1 MDITQCSD
9 CSIRVIVVLLIVSP
23 NSLKIYLINILNLLG
38 VPNLHNEINIDAIS
52 MGFAYK
58 NEYFLK
64 QQNNCN
70 HMHLIVWNVVNS
82 IIATGHVYNS

>member
-1 MDITQCSD
+1 MFGKATNIKGKLILDICQHWAILDTDITQCSD
-9 CSIRVIVVLLIVSP
+9 CSIRVIVLLLIVSP

-58 NEYFLK
+58 NEIF
-64 QQNNCN
+64 
-70 HMHLIVWNVVNS
+70 
-82 IIATGHVYNS
+82 